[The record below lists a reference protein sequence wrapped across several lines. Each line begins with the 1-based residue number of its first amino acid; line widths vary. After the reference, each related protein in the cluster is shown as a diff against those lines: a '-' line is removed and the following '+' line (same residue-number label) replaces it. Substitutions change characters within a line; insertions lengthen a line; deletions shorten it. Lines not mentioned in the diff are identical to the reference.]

1 MGYFNFFLSVFN
13 FDSLIYFL
21 CFQVR
26 GYKRILNWAE
36 GVAAA
41 GGGAKNVLRREER
54 TLLKGVAG
62 VLEEGIGTF
71 K

>member
-1 MGYFNFFLSVFN
+1 M
-13 FDSLIYFL
+13 IYFL

-26 GYKRILNWAE
+26 GYKRILNLAE